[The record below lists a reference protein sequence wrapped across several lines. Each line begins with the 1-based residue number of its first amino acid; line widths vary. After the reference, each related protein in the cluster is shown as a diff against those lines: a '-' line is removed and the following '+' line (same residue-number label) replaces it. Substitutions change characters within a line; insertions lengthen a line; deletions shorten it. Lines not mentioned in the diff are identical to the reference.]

1 MFPIP
6 STDPSVPCEVVAAGQ
21 LLRQRRQ
28 QSASVLHLDSGR
40 VVFGVREE
48 GQLRHQLGAV
58 EGPFWLDAA
67 SALLGQPC
75 PVDMVADSRVQLRRV
90 PLAAFQQ
97 EVALLPDT
105 VRRLV
110 RDMAAGYLQQT
121 ELAVSR
127 LAQDAE
133 SRCAQW
139 LLRHAEP
146 GDGGALRVTL
156 SQRKRLIAAQLGIAP
171 ETFSRVLR
179 HLREHGLIAGT
190 GNVLVLPQP
199 GELRMVAGG

>member
-6 STDPSVPCEVVAAGQ
+6 SSDPSTPCEVAAAGQ
-21 LLRQRRQ
+21 VLRQRHE
-28 QSASVLHLDSGR
+28 QSASVLYLDSGR

-48 GQLRHQLGAV
+48 GQLRHQLGVA

-90 PLAAFQQ
+90 PLAAFLRG
-97 EVALLPDT
+97 VSALPSPALG
-105 VRRLV
+105 LV
-110 RDMAAGYLQQT
+110 RDMASGYLQQT

-133 SRCAQW
+133 ARCAQW
-139 LLRHAEP
+139 LLRHAEQ
-146 GDGGALRVTL
+146 DGAGALRVTL

-171 ETFSRVLR
+171 ETLSRVLR

-190 GNVLVLPQP
+190 GNVLTLPQP
-199 GELRMVAGG
+199 VELRMVAGG